1 MRALNIIRG
10 ISKALMFVVLY
21 FILYNYTQG
30 LQTMAIGFCLAMV
43 LLISIVLVINY
54 YEINKEL

>member
-30 LQTMAIGFCLAMV
+30 LQTAIGFCLAMATNQHRAGYQ
-43 LLISIVLVINY
+43 LL
-54 YEINKEL
+54 

>member
-30 LQTMAIGFCLAMV
+30 LQTMARFCLAMV

>member
-10 ISKALMFVVLY
+10 ISEGFDVCSFVL
-21 FILYNYTQG
+21 ILYNYTQG

-43 LLISIVLVINY
+43 LLINIVLVINY